1 MADVIFD
8 VKALIADLNE
18 IDPGL
23 RKAMVREAKAEAK
36 PMASKIKSVIP
47 KVAPLSGLSKTRVP
61 RSGGGFNGNPT
72 GRLAWGEGKPANSV
86 SIRFRS
92 GRSRRTAITT
102 LVGIWV
108 TSPMT
113 AIADVAGK
121 GSMRRA
127 VKVTREYDYKNGTRR
142 HKVNGQGLAL
152 IRNLKNVGLNNFVH
166 PTVEDQI
173 PDTERQVK
181 LVFERYAAKVN
192 RKLN

>member
-8 VKALIADLNE
+8 VKALIRDLND
-18 IDPGL
+18 IDPDL
-23 RKAMVREAKAEAK
+23 RKAMIREAKTEAK

-47 KVAPLSGLSKTRVP
+47 TVAPISGLSKTRVS
-61 RSGGGFNGNPT
+61 RSGGGFNSNPT

-92 GRSRRTAITT
+92 GRSRRTAVTT

-113 AIADVAGK
+113 AIADTAGK
-121 GSMRRA
+121 GSMRKA
-127 VKVTREYDYKNGTRR
+127 VTVTREYSYKNGTRR
-142 HKVNGQGLAL
+142 HRVNGQGSSLVK
-152 IRNLKNVGLNNFVH
+152 NLKDVGLNNFVY
-166 PTVEDQI
+166 PAVESQI

-181 LVFERYAAKVN
+181 LVFERYAAMVN

>member
-8 VKALIADLNE
+8 VKALIRDLND
-18 IDPGL
+18 IDPDL
-23 RKAMVREAKAEAK
+23 RKAMIREAKTEAK

-47 KVAPLSGLSKTRVP
+47 TDAPISGLSKVK
-61 RSGGGFNGNPT
+61 NPT

-92 GRSRRTAITT
+92 GRSRRTAVTT

-113 AIADVAGK
+113 AIADTAGK
-121 GSMRRA
+121 GSMRKA
-127 VKVTREYDYKNGTRR
+127 VTVTREYPYKNGTRR
-142 HKVNGQGLAL
+142 HRVNGQGSSLVK
-152 IRNLKNVGLNNFVH
+152 NLKNVGLNNFVY
-166 PTVEDQI
+166 PAVESQI

-181 LVFERYAAKVN
+181 LVFERYAAMVN